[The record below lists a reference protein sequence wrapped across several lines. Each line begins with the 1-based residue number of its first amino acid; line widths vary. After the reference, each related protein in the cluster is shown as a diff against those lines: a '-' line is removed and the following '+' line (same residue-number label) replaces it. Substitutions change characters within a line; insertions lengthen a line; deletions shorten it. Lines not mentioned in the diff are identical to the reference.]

1 MANEN
6 SASKNYEVI
15 KPPKDLRNKVRELT
29 PAEASKFDPVAA
41 AEKAIERL
49 SVSFEDWME
58 KEIVAI
64 TNTWEAVARDGLTKE
79 TSDALYRAS
88 HDIKGQ
94 AATLG
99 FPLAGSVAG
108 NLCHLIDNAPD
119 VSDIP
124 ITLVEQH
131 VQAIRA
137 IVNER
142 AKTDQDSIGKEL
154 ANRLADVTDD
164 YLAHQEP

>member
-1 MANEN
+1 MSNEN

-15 KPPKDLRNKVRELT
+15 KPPKDLRNKVRQLT
-29 PAEASKFDPVAA
+29 PVEAAKFDPIAA

-49 SVSFEDWME
+49 SASFDDWME

-64 TNTWEAVARDGLTKE
+64 SDAWTKVQQNGLNKE
-79 TSDALYRAS
+79 TSEELYRAS

-108 NLCHLIDNAPD
+108 NLCHLIDNASD
-119 VSDIP
+119 VTQIP

-131 VQAIRA
+131 VQAIKA
-137 IVNER
+137 IVTER
-142 AKTDQDSIGKEL
+142 AKTDQDRLGKEL
-154 ANRLADVTDD
+154 ANRLVDVTDD
-164 YLAHQEP
+164 YLAHQQP